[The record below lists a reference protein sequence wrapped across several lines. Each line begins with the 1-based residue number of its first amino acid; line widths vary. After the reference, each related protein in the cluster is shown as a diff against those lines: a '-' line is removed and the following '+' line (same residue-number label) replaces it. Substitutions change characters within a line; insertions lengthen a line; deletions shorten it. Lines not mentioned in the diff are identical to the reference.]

1 MNKIVLTFATLSIL
15 ALAACGQSGAAAG
28 KQAITP
34 RKVDTSKKVE
44 MKAGGSLNSK
54 EGSDPA
60 TTKKTP

>member
-1 MNKIVLTFATLSIL
+1 MTKIVLTFATLSIL
-15 ALAACGQSGAAAG
+15 ALAACGQGGATAG